1 MNAMKIAAAVAI
13 AGLIPGIALAQNTF
27 SQNSLRPNPLYLND
41 VNVVQQPQPA
51 RYQPDATDYDL
62 ADRGKTFDIVCTVG
76 GDGHMHDCTAEPN
89 SMFDQNFVRI
99 GVDNARDFVVGAQ
112 ARDFVVGAQ
121 ARDGSPTA
129 GRTLSLTC
137 QFNRADGE
145 VAAVKGFSRTD
156 VAVNDQP

>member
-13 AGLIPGIALAQNTF
+13 VGLIPGVVPAQNVQP
-27 SQNSLRPNPLYLND
+27 QNAFPQNALLLND

-51 RYQPDATDYDL
+51 RYQPATDYDL
-62 ADRGKTFDIVCTVG
+62 ADRGKTFAIDCMVG
-76 GDGHMHDCTAEPN
+76 SDGHVHDCTAEPN
-89 SMFDQNFVRI
+89 SMVDQNFVRI
-99 GVDNARDFVVGAQ
+99 GVDNARAFIVGA
-112 ARDFVVGAQ
+112 R

-137 QFNRADGE
+137 QFNRTDGD
-145 VAAVKGFSRTD
+145 VANDKGLTRTD

>member
-1 MNAMKIAAAVAI
+1 MNAMKFAAAVAI
-13 AGLIPGIALAQNTF
+13 AGLIPGIALAQSSVASNTL
-27 SQNSLRPNPLYLND
+27 SLND
-41 VNVVQQPQPA
+41 VKVVQEPQPA

-76 GDGHMHDCTAEPN
+76 GDGHMHDCTAAPN

-112 ARDFVVGAQ
+112 ARD
-121 ARDGSPTA
+121 GSPTA

-137 QFNRADGE
+137 RFNRADGD
-145 VAAVKGFSRTD
+145 VADGKTLTRTD

>member
-1 MNAMKIAAAVAI
+1 MNAMKFAVAVAI
-13 AGLIPGIALAQNTF
+13 AGLIPGIALAQSAF
-27 SQNSLRPNPLYLND
+27 AQNSLRLND

-112 ARDFVVGAQ
+112 ARD
-121 ARDGSPTA
+121 GSPTA
-129 GRTLSLTC
+129 GRTLALTC
-137 QFNRADGE
+137 QFNRADSV
-145 VAAVKGFSRTD
+145 VANDKALTRTD

>member
-112 ARDFVVGAQ
+112 ARD
-121 ARDGSPTA
+121 GSPTA

-137 QFNRADGE
+137 QFNRTDGD
-145 VAAVKGFSRTD
+145 VANDKGLTRTD

>member
-1 MNAMKIAAAVAI
+1 MNAMKIAAAIAI

-27 SQNSLRPNPLYLND
+27 PQNSLRPNPLYLND

-99 GVDNARDFVVGAQ
+99 GVDNARDFVVGA
-112 ARDFVVGAQ
+112 R
-121 ARDGSPTA
+121 ARDGSSTA

-137 QFNRADGE
+137 QFNRTDGGDL
-145 VAAVKGFSRTD
+145 ASDKGLTRTD
-156 VAVNDQP
+156 VAVNDQR